1 MPFRFVHTADL
12 HLDSPLSS
20 LALKNADLSD
30 LVRGATR
37 AALSAIV
44 DLCLAEDV
52 DALLIVGDLYD
63 GAQTSMNTA
72 LFLSAELR
80 RLDAQGIRVF
90 VIRGNHDSASTIKR
104 ELTFPDNVHLFS
116 GKQRAVQ
123 AATLANGRPV
133 YVHGV
138 GFDNPHAP
146 ESLLPGFQPPFA
158 DAINIGMLHT
168 SLAGAPG
175 HDAYAP
181 CSLSELIGHGFDYW
195 ALGHV
200 HLRQV
205 HCEKPLIVMP
215 GMPQGRDINEAG
227 GKSVTLVTVGEDGTL
242 THEERRIGTAAF
254 ERISIDLTGVE
265 SWSGAL
271 QAIGRALDAG
281 RHLHAEGQVIARLML
296 SGATPLAARL
306 RRDPD
311 FLLGEAVNLAASRNG
326 LWIETVEVACT
337 GAGGSNSVGADPVE
351 ELGRLMREDVLT
363 APGFRREVEVLFEDF
378 LGQLPR
384 ELRER
389 FVAEEAAA
397 ADLTAMLAIQGA
409 EDVLAALSGS
419 GVGEPT

>member
-20 LALKNADLSD
+20 LALKNPDLSE

-37 AALSAIV
+37 AALAAIV
-44 DLCLAEDV
+44 DLCLAERV
-52 DALLIVGDLYD
+52 DALLIAGDLYD

-72 LFLSAELR
+72 LYLAAELR
-80 RLDAQGIRVF
+80 RLEAGNVRVF
-90 VIRGNHDSASTIKR
+90 IIRGNHDSASTIKR
-104 ELTFPDNVHLFS
+104 ELSLPDNVYLFS
-116 GKQRAVQ
+116 GKVRPM
-123 AATLANGRPV
+123 LAGALGNGRPV

-146 ESLLPGFQPPFA
+146 ESLLPGFHPPMA

-181 CSLSELIGHGFDYW
+181 CTLGELIAHGFDYW

-200 HLRQV
+200 HQRQV
-205 HCEKPLIVMP
+205 HSEKPLIVMP

-227 GKSVTLVTVGEDGTL
+227 AKSVTLVSIGEDGAL
-242 THEERRIGTAAF
+242 AHEARVIGTAAF
-254 ERISIDLTGVE
+254 ERIAVDLSAVE

-281 RHLHAEGQVIARLML
+281 RRLHEAGQIIARLVL
-296 SGATPLAARL
+296 TGATPLAARL
-306 RRDPD
+306 RRDPE
-311 FLLGEAVNLAASRNG
+311 LILAEAANLAASRAG
-326 LWIETVEVACT
+326 LWIEAIDVTCVPPAT
-337 GAGGSNSVGADPVE
+337 ASINAADPVD
-351 ELGRLMREDVLT
+351 ELGRLLREDVLT
-363 APGFRREVEVLFEDF
+363 APGFRREVEVLFEEF

-389 FVAEEAAA
+389 FVRDEEAAA
-397 ADLTAMLAIQGA
+397 VLTAMLAQEGA
-409 EDVLAALSGS
+409 EDVLAALSGTRA
-419 GVGEPT
+419 GEPA